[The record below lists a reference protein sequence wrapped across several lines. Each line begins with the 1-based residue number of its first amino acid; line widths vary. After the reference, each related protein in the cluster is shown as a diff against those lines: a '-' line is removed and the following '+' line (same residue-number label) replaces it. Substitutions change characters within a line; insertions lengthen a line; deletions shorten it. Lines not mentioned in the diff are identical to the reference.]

1 MSKIKIAMIFG
12 TRPETIKMFPIIS
25 EIKKYPQL
33 IDYRI
38 IVSAQHREMLDQM
51 LEIFQINSDYDL
63 NIMEQGQ
70 SLSDITKNCLLGIG
84 KILKEE
90 KPSMVLVQGD
100 TTTTFAGALAAF
112 YEKIKIGHVE
122 AGLRT
127 NNKYYPFPALYEKI
141 KIGHVE
147 AGLRTNNKY
156 YPFPEEVNR
165 HLTSVL
171 TDLHFTP
178 TKQSCENLL
187 SEGVKKEDIFISGN
201 TVIDSLLLM
210 IKANYIFRESQLKDK
225 KIFEKKII
233 LVTMHR
239 RENWGEPLR
248 ETCQAINKII
258 NKHSDIS
265 VIFPLHKN
273 PEIRRNVQEILQN
286 KKDIFLLDTLDY
298 DDMINLMSKS
308 YIILT
313 DSGGIQEEAPSL
325 GKPVL
330 VLRDETE
337 RPEAVKAGVVKL
349 VGTNEER
356 ICSEVD
362 LLLNSRE
369 KYAEMSKNINPYGDG
384 KASERIVKKI
394 LYNFNLIDQEP
405 DEFKTKKE
413 KQ

>member
-1 MSKIKIAMIFG
+1 MNKIKIAMIFG
-12 TRPETIKMFPIIS
+12 TRPETIKIFPIIS
-25 EIKKYPQL
+25 EIKKYPHL

-38 IVSAQHREMLDQM
+38 IVSGQHREMLVQM
-51 LEIFQINSDYDL
+51 LEIFQINPDYDL
-63 NIMEQGQ
+63 DIMEQGQ
-70 SLSDITKNCLLGIG
+70 SLSDITKNCLLGIE

-100 TTTTFAGALAAF
+100 TTTTFTGALAAF
-112 YEKIKIGHVE
+112 YQ
-122 AGLRT
+122 
-127 NNKYYPFPALYEKI
+127 KI

-171 TDLHFTP
+171 TDLHFAP
-178 TKQSCENLL
+178 TTQSYENLR
-187 SEGVKKEDIFISGN
+187 SEGVKREDIFISGN

-210 IKANYIFRESQLKDK
+210 IKDNCIFKEPLLKDK
-225 KIFEKKII
+225 KIFKKKII

-239 RENWGEPLR
+239 RENWGEPLK

-258 NKHSDIS
+258 DEHSDIS

-286 KKDIFLLDTLDY
+286 TKDILLLDTLDY

-349 VGTNEER
+349 IGTDEER

-369 KYAEMSKNINPYGDG
+369 KYMEMSKSINPYGDG

-394 LYNFNLIDQEP
+394 LYNFNLIDKAP
-405 DEFKTKKE
+405 DEFKAK
-413 KQ
+413 

>member
-1 MSKIKIAMIFG
+1 MNEIKIAIIFG

-25 EIKKYPQL
+25 EIKKYSHL
-33 IDYRI
+33 IDCRI
-38 IVSAQHREMLDQM
+38 IVSGQHREMLDQM

-70 SLSDITKNCLLGIG
+70 SLSNITKNSLLGIE
-84 KILKEE
+84 KILKKER
-90 KPSMVLVQGD
+90 PSMVLVQGD

-112 YEKIKIGHVE
+112 YQKIKIGH
-122 AGLRT
+122 
-127 NNKYYPFPALYEKI
+127 I
-141 KIGHVE
+141 E

-156 YPFPEEVNR
+156 YPFPEEINR

-171 TDLHFTP
+171 VDLHFAP
-178 TKQSCENLL
+178 TKQSSKNLL
-187 SEGVKKEDIFISGN
+187 SEGVKREDIFISGN
-201 TVIDSLLLM
+201 TVIDSLFLM
-210 IKANYIFRESQLKDK
+210 IKENYIFREPLLKDK

-239 RENWGEPLR
+239 RENWGEPLMK
-248 ETCQAINKII
+248 TCRAINKII
-258 NKHSDIS
+258 DGYPDVS

-273 PEIRRNVQEILQN
+273 PEIRRNVKGILQN
-286 KKDIFLLDTLDY
+286 KKDILLLDTLDY

-313 DSGGIQEEAPSL
+313 DSGGIQEEGPSL

-349 VGTNEER
+349 IGTNEER

-369 KYAEMSKNINPYGDG
+369 KYMEMSKSINPYGDG

-394 LYNFNLIDQEP
+394 LYNFNLIDQSP
-405 DEFKTKKE
+405 TEFETK
-413 KQ
+413 

>member
-1 MSKIKIAMIFG
+1 MNKISLILIFG
-12 TRPETIKMFPIIS
+12 TRPETIKMFPIIY
-25 EIKKYPQL
+25 EIKKYPHL

-38 IVSAQHREMLDQM
+38 IVSGQHREMLDQM
-51 LEIFQINSDYDL
+51 LEIFQIKPDYDL
-63 NIMEQGQ
+63 NIMEQSQ
-70 SLSDITKNCLLGIG
+70 SLSNITKNNLLGIE
-84 KILKEE
+84 KILKKE

-112 YEKIKIGHVE
+112 YQKI
-122 AGLRT
+122 R
-127 NNKYYPFPALYEKI
+127 
-141 KIGHVE
+141 IGHVE

-165 HLTSVL
+165 HITSVL
-171 TDLHFTP
+171 ADLHFAP
-178 TKQSCENLL
+178 TRQSCKNLL
-187 SEGVKKEDIFISGN
+187 SEGVKREDIFICGN
-201 TVIDSLLLM
+201 TVIDSLFLM
-210 IKANYIFRESQLKDK
+210 IKENYIFREPLLKDK

-248 ETCQAINKII
+248 ETCRAINKII
-258 NKHSDIS
+258 DEHSDVS

-273 PEIRRNVQEILQN
+273 PEIRRNVKEILQN
-286 KKDIFLLDTLDY
+286 KKDILLLDTLDY

-313 DSGGIQEEAPSL
+313 DSGGIQEEGPSL

-337 RPEAVKAGVVKL
+337 RPEAVEAGAVKL
-349 VGTNEER
+349 IGTNEER

-362 LLLNSRE
+362 TLLNRRD
-369 KYAEMSKNINPYGDG
+369 KYIEMLKNINPYGDG

-394 LYNFNLIDQEP
+394 LNSFNLINQSP
-405 DEFKTKKE
+405 TEFEAK
-413 KQ
+413 

>member
-1 MSKIKIAMIFG
+1 MNKIKIVMIFG
-12 TRPETIKMFPIIS
+12 TRPEAIKLFPIIS
-25 EIKKYPQL
+25 QIKKYPDL
-33 IDYRI
+33 IDCKI

-51 LEIFQINSDYDL
+51 LEIFRINPDYDL
-63 NIMEQGQ
+63 NIMEKGQ
-70 SLSDITKNCLLGIG
+70 SLSTITNNSLLGIE
-84 KILKEE
+84 KILKKE
-90 KPSMVLVQGD
+90 KPSIVLVQGD
-100 TTTTFAGALAAF
+100 TTTTFTGALAAF
-112 YEKIKIGHVE
+112 YQKIRIGHVE

-127 NNKYYPFPALYEKI
+127 Y
-141 KIGHVE
+141 H
-147 AGLRTNNKY
+147 KY

-171 TDLHFTP
+171 TDLHFAP
-178 TKQSCENLL
+178 TRKSCENLL
-187 SEGVKKEDIFISGN
+187 FEGVKREDIFICGN
-201 TVIDSLLLM
+201 TVIDSLLL
-210 IKANYIFRESQLKDK
+210 KLKENYQFREPLLKNK
-225 KIFEKKII
+225 KILEKRII

-258 NKHSDIS
+258 DEYPDTY

-273 PEIRRNVQEILQN
+273 PEIRRNVKEILQN
-286 KKDIFLLDTLDY
+286 KKDILLVDTLDY

-349 VGTNEER
+349 IGTNKER
-356 ICSEVD
+356 VYNEVKAI
-362 LLLNSRE
+362 LNNKD
-369 KYAEMSKNINPYGDG
+369 KYKKMSKSINPYGDG

-394 LYNFNLIDQEP
+394 LYNFNLIGRSP
-405 DEFKTKKE
+405 DEFKVK
-413 KQ
+413 

>member
-84 KILKEE
+84 EILKEE

-127 NNKYYPFPALYEKI
+127 NNKYYPFP
-141 KIGHVE
+141 
-147 AGLRTNNKY
+147 
-156 YPFPEEVNR
+156 EEINR

-178 TKQSCENLL
+178 TTQSYENLL
-187 SEGVKKEDIFISGN
+187 SEGVKK
-201 TVIDSLLLM
+201 
-210 IKANYIFRESQLKDK
+210 
-225 KIFEKKII
+225 KIF
-233 LVTMHR
+233 LS
-239 RENWGEPLR
+239 L
-248 ETCQAINKII
+248 
-258 NKHSDIS
+258 
-265 VIFPLHKN
+265 
-273 PEIRRNVQEILQN
+273 EIL
-286 KKDIFLLDTLDY
+286 
-298 DDMINLMSKS
+298 
-308 YIILT
+308 
-313 DSGGIQEEAPSL
+313 
-325 GKPVL
+325 
-330 VLRDETE
+330 
-337 RPEAVKAGVVKL
+337 
-349 VGTNEER
+349 
-356 ICSEVD
+356 
-362 LLLNSRE
+362 
-369 KYAEMSKNINPYGDG
+369 
-384 KASERIVKKI
+384 
-394 LYNFNLIDQEP
+394 
-405 DEFKTKKE
+405 
-413 KQ
+413 

>member
-1 MSKIKIAMIFG
+1 MNKISLILIFG
-12 TRPETIKMFPIIS
+12 TRPETIKMFPIIY
-25 EIKKYPQL
+25 EIKKYPHL

-38 IVSAQHREMLDQM
+38 IVSGQHREMLDQM
-51 LEIFQINSDYDL
+51 LEIFQIKPDYDL
-63 NIMEQGQ
+63 NIMEQSQ
-70 SLSDITKNCLLGIG
+70 SLSNITKNNLLGIE
-84 KILKEE
+84 KILKKE

-112 YEKIKIGHVE
+112 YQKI
-122 AGLRT
+122 R
-127 NNKYYPFPALYEKI
+127 
-141 KIGHVE
+141 IGHVE

-165 HLTSVL
+165 HITSVL
-171 TDLHFTP
+171 ADLHFAP
-178 TKQSCENLL
+178 TRQSCKNLL
-187 SEGVKKEDIFISGN
+187 SEGVKREDIFICGN
-201 TVIDSLLLM
+201 TVIDSLFLM
-210 IKANYIFRESQLKDK
+210 IKENYIFREPLLKDK

-248 ETCQAINKII
+248 ETCRAINKII
-258 NKHSDIS
+258 DEHSDVS

-273 PEIRRNVQEILQN
+273 PEIRRNVKEILQN
-286 KKDIFLLDTLDY
+286 KKDILLLDTLDY

-313 DSGGIQEEAPSL
+313 DSGGIQEEGPSL

-337 RPEAVKAGVVKL
+337 RPEAVEAGAVKL
-349 VGTNEER
+349 IGTNEKR

-362 LLLNSRE
+362 TLLNRRD
-369 KYAEMSKNINPYGDG
+369 KYIKMLKNINPYGDG

-394 LYNFNLIDQEP
+394 LNSFNLINQSP
-405 DEFKTKKE
+405 TEFEAK
-413 KQ
+413 

>member
-1 MSKIKIAMIFG
+1 MNKIKIAMIFG

-25 EIKKYPQL
+25 QIKKYPHL

-38 IVSAQHREMLDQM
+38 IVSGQHREMLDQM
-51 LEIFQINSDYDL
+51 LEIFQINPDYDL

-70 SLSDITKNCLLGIG
+70 SLSNITNNSLLGIE
-84 KILKEE
+84 KILKKE

-112 YEKIKIGHVE
+112 YQKIRIGHVE

-127 NNKYYPFPALYEKI
+127 
-141 KIGHVE
+141 H
-147 AGLRTNNKY
+147 NKY

-165 HLTSVL
+165 HITSVL
-171 TDLHFTP
+171 ADLNFAP
-178 TKQSCENLL
+178 TRQSCENLL
-187 SEGVKKEDIFISGN
+187 SEGVKREDIFISGN
-201 TVIDSLLLM
+201 TVIDSLFLM
-210 IKANYIFRESQLKDK
+210 IKENYIFREPLLKDK
-225 KIFEKKII
+225 KILEKKII

-248 ETCQAINKII
+248 ETCRAINKIM
-258 NKHSDIS
+258 NEHSNAS

-273 PEIRRNVQEILQN
+273 PEISRNVKEILQN
-286 KKDIFLLDTLDY
+286 RKNILLLDTLDY

-330 VLRDETE
+330 VLRNETE

-349 VGTNEER
+349 IGTDEER

-362 LLLNSRE
+362 SLLNSRE
-369 KYAEMSKNINPYGDG
+369 KYMEMSKSINPYGDG

-394 LYNFNLIDQEP
+394 LYNFNLIDHSP
-405 DEFKTKKE
+405 DEFRAK
-413 KQ
+413 

>member
-1 MSKIKIAMIFG
+1 MNKIKIAIIFG

-25 EIKKYPQL
+25 EINKYTHL
-33 IDYRI
+33 MDCKI
-38 IVSAQHREMLDQM
+38 IVSGQHREMLDQM

-70 SLSDITKNCLLGIG
+70 SLSNITKNSLLGIE
-84 KILKEE
+84 KILKKER
-90 KPSMVLVQGD
+90 PSMVLVQGD
-100 TTTTFAGALAAF
+100 TTTTFTGALAAF
-112 YEKIKIGHVE
+112 YQKIKIGHIE

-127 NNKYYPFPALYEKI
+127 
-141 KIGHVE
+141 H
-147 AGLRTNNKY
+147 NKY

-171 TDLHFTP
+171 TDFHFTP
-178 TKQSCENLL
+178 TKKSCENLI
-187 SEGVKKEDIFISGN
+187 SEGAKREDIFISGN
-201 TVIDSLLLM
+201 TVIDSLFLM
-210 IKANYIFRESQLKDK
+210 IKENYIFREPLLKNK
-225 KIFEKKII
+225 KMFDKKII

-248 ETCQAINKII
+248 KTCKVINKII
-258 NKHSDIS
+258 DEHPDVS

-273 PEIRRNVQEILQN
+273 PDIRKNVKEILQN
-286 KKDIFLLDTLDY
+286 KKDILLLDTLDY

-313 DSGGIQEEAPSL
+313 DSGGIQEEGPSL

-337 RPEAVKAGVVKL
+337 RPEAVEAGVVKL
-349 VGTNEER
+349 IGTNEER
-356 ICSEVD
+356 VYREVVT
-362 LLLNSRE
+362 LLDRRD
-369 KYAEMSKNINPYGDG
+369 KYIEMSKNINPYGDG

-394 LYNFNLIDQEP
+394 LYNFNLIDQSP
-405 DEFKTKKE
+405 NEFKAK
-413 KQ
+413 